1 MYKKSIYQIRDSVDI
16 YYINKEEGFIL
27 IQFYKINTRQRI
39 SIKAHSSI
47 LKVLC
52 AFDGKHSLEE
62 ICNLLQ
68 LNIDDFRIL
77 FNFLLKNNI
86 IREVRQEKSFE
97 SLRFDRQINFFDD
110 LTNDL
115 NGIQCQKILE
125 SKKIVIF
132 GVGSIGSSI
141 AILLARMGFRHL
153 TLIDYKVLTKSNI
166 VKHLYANTH
175 NIGQLKTEALK
186 SYIHKI
192 DKTIQIKTINKEI
205 LPQTDLYEL
214 IDSDASMVINTMD
227 EPYIGH
233 LSKKIG
239 NFLWDINIPMF
250 VAGGFDAHSMSTG
263 ELIVKNLTGT
273 IDQYQAIFKEK
284 LKDWKPTYSLNM
296 HYKNINL
303 GGAGS
308 LPSCSLFS
316 ASSACMRIIYYF
328 LNVPFN
334 ISQRGEYCLNEGK
347 IHWINLNIV

>member
-1 MYKKSIYQIRDSVDI
+1 MYKKTIYKIRDSIDI
-16 YYINKEEGFIL
+16 YYVNKKDFI
-27 IQFYKINTRQRI
+27 IVQFYKINTRERI
-39 SIKAHSSI
+39 SIEAHNSI

-62 ICNLLQ
+62 ICNSFQ
-68 LNIDDFRIL
+68 LNIVDFRLL
-77 FNFLLKNNI
+77 FNFLIKNKI
-86 IREVRQEKSFE
+86 IREVKQKKVFE
-97 SLRFDRQINFFDD
+97 NIKFDRQINFFDD
-110 LTNDL
+110 LINDL
-115 NGIQCQKILE
+115 DGIQCQEILE

-141 AILLARMGFRHL
+141 AILLARMGFKYF
-153 TLIDYKVLTKSNI
+153 TLIDYKSITKSNI
-166 VKHLYANTH
+166 VKHFYANSH

-186 SYIHKI
+186 SYIYRI
-192 DKTIQIKTINKEI
+192 DKTIQIKTINQEI

-214 IDSDASMVINTMD
+214 IDSDTSMVINTMD

-263 ELIVKNLTGT
+263 ELIVKNLTET
-273 IDQYQAIFKEK
+273 IDQYQENFKEK
-284 LKDWKPTYSLNM
+284 LKDWKPIYSLNM
-296 HYKNINL
+296 HYKNINF

-308 LPSCSLFS
+308 LSSCSLFS
-316 ASSACMRIIYYF
+316 ASSACIRIIYYF

-334 ISQRGEYCLNEGK
+334 ISQRGEYCLNEGRIK
-347 IHWINLNIV
+347 WVNLNIV